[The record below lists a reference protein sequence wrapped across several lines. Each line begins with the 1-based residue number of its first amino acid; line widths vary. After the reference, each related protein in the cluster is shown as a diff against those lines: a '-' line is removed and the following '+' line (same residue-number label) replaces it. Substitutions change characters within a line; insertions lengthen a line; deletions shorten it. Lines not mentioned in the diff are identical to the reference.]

1 MGEFSDPSRLIDKMI
16 SHYRILR
23 CIGGGGMGVVYE
35 AEDVNLGRHVAVKFL
50 PENSAGE
57 ESALERFQREARSAS
72 TLNHPNICTIH
83 EIDSHDGRPFIVME
97 LLDGHTLKH
106 EISGR
111 PIEISRLIEIATQV
125 ADALQA
131 AHRKGIIHRDI
142 KPANLFLTV
151 NGQAKIL
158 DFGLAK
164 VAFDAQ
170 HPADTQRL
178 SQARTVSEEHLTS
191 PGTTVGTAAYMSPEQ
206 VLAKPLD
213 ARTDLFSF
221 GAVLYEMA
229 TGVLPFRGDSAAAIY
244 DSILHQTPTAPV
256 RLNPDVPPELERI
269 ILKCLEKDRAL
280 RYQSADELL
289 ADLKRLRRDSTDARV
304 IAASSGAHL
313 PAARASHWRAVT
325 VAAAIVV
332 IIGLGIV
339 GWERFFRHSSLEDL
353 PLVTNAQIARLT
365 TTGNVKECGLSR
377 DGHYFAYILEE
388 DGRDSLW
395 VKQVSAASSR
405 ELIEPTPQVALD
417 WPQFSPDGTSIYF
430 TQRRAGQVASVLLT
444 VPLLGGSPRK
454 IAENLFNYTLSPD
467 GERVLI
473 SRFLPK
479 EASEAYGFFELSS
492 KGGAE
497 TSIKEWTTPH
507 EYPAWSPDGRFIA
520 YDELMD
526 DDPDGLRDHVEILDL
541 AARKTLSMESH
552 WRIVRTVA
560 WTSDGKGLVICGQDR
575 GGAPIQLWYWPL
587 AGGKPSHVT
596 NDLEQYAT
604 VTLSADS
611 RMILAVQTDTNAS
624 VWVAPAAHL
633 DDFKRITQGR
643 NDGVHGMAFATP
655 DQLVY
660 TSNDFGNWDLS
671 LLSVAAGT
679 SQIIAGSPQYHSSP
693 VVCDSGRSIVFISDT
708 GGENHLWKVG
718 LDGSNPSQVT
728 HDIGEVNPT
737 CPRDAPWLA
746 YITEAADAEQR
757 GNTNRAPLDGGKPV
771 LFPINAF
778 GAAADPAGTELFV
791 IGSDPKVPGPP
802 SGQMIPMK
810 GTPKVTPVKSPSA
823 LARGGKFAWIPG
835 ARAISYLDATLGPPN
850 LWSFSPNGAPP
861 RQLTHI
867 SSGSIFSFAWAPDGS
882 ELAVSRGSVT
892 SDVVLFTRNH

>member
-1 MGEFSDPSRLIDKMI
+1 MTEFSDPSRLIDKII

-35 AEDVNLGRHVAVKFL
+35 AEDVNLGRHVAIKFL
-50 PENSAGE
+50 PESSAGE

-142 KPANLFLTV
+142 KPANIFVT
-151 NGQAKIL
+151 GSDQAKIL

-170 HPADTQRL
+170 HPGDTQRL

-229 TGVLPFRGDSAAAIY
+229 TGVLPFRGDSAAGIY
-244 DSILHQTPTAPV
+244 DSILHQTPAAPV

-313 PAARASHWRAVT
+313 PAARASRWRALTVT
-325 VAAAIVV
+325 AAVVV
-332 IIGLGIV
+332 IIGLGIA

-353 PLVTNAQIARLT
+353 PLVANAHIGRLT
-365 TTGNVKECGLSR
+365 TTGNAKASGLSR
-377 DGHYFAYILEE
+377 DGHYFAYVLT
-388 DGRDSLW
+388 DRGQDSLW

-405 ELIEPTPQVALD
+405 ELVEPVPEIAFD
-417 WPQFSPDGTSIYF
+417 WPVFSPDGTSVYF
-430 TQRRAGQVASVLLT
+430 TERRAGAHSSSLFV
-444 VPLLGGSPRK
+444 VPLLGGNPRK
-454 IAENLFNYTLSPD
+454 LMDNMANFTLSPD
-467 GERVLI
+467 GARILF
-473 SRFLPK
+473 SRILPVGFAG
-479 EASEAYGFFELSS
+479 EYGFFEMSS
-492 KGGAE
+492 QGGRE
-497 TSIKEWTTPH
+497 TLLKSGVTPH
-507 EYPAWSPDGRFIA
+507 DYPAWSPNGRFIA
-520 YDELMD
+520 YDNLS
-526 DDPDGLRDHVEILDL
+526 DDPNGLRNSIEIFE
-541 AARKTLSMESH
+541 LSTGKEIPLGSR
-552 WRIVRTVA
+552 WRIVHALA
-560 WTSDGKGLVICGQDR
+560 WTSDSKGLIIAAQDR
-575 GGAPIQLWYWPL
+575 GGAPIQLWYVS
-587 AGGKPSHVT
+587 AQGGQPSHVT
-596 NDLEQYAT
+596 NDLEDYST
-604 VTLSADS
+604 VTLSSDS
-611 RMILAVQTDTNAS
+611 GMILAVQKDTNAS
-624 VWVAPAAHL
+624 IWISPSQHM
-633 DDFKRITQGR
+633 DDFKQLTHGR
-643 NDGVHGMAFATP
+643 NDGVHGMSFATP

-660 TSNDFGNWDLS
+660 SSNDSGNWDLS
-671 LLSVAAGT
+671 LVSVAAGT
-679 SQIIAGSPQYHSSP
+679 SQVIAGSPQYHSSP
-693 VVCDSGRSIVFISDT
+693 VVCEAGRAVVFISDT
-708 GGENHLWKVG
+708 GGENHLWKVS
-718 LDGSNPSQVT
+718 LDGSNAAQLT
-728 HDIGEVNPT
+728 QGFGEVNPT
-737 CPRDAPWLA
+737 CPHDASWLA
-746 YITEAADAEQR
+746 YLSENENMQR
-757 GNTNRAPLDGGKPV
+757 GGGNTYRVSFGGGDPVFIPLSAISAAVDVAGKRM
-771 LFPINAF
+771 FAIGFNA
-778 GAAADPAGTELFV
+778 AN
-791 IGSDPKVPGPP
+791 PGPFF
-802 SGQMIPMK
+802 GRLIAMDTRK
-810 GTPKVTPVKSPSA
+810 LTPVKLPDGLPRSGFTWMP
-823 LARGGKFAWIPG
+823 GGDSV
-835 ARAISYLDATLGPPN
+835 SYIDSTSGPPN
-850 LWSFSPNGAPP
+850 VWSFSPGGAAPP
-861 RQLTHI
+861 RQLTHFP
-867 SSGSIFSFAWAPDGS
+867 SGYIFSFAWGPDGS